1 MSQQGGIHWKDRAI
15 EASEGISDGFE
26 VLKAYGARIAEW
38 ILFFCL
44 IANIIEIF
52 PLPEPG
58 ATLFGNIV
66 LGIQSVTLDIAGFGL
81 ATMGDHARR
90 RGDAQAASKAS
101 TMAWTLISL
110 MIVTVGLV
118 TLSLIIPTTKPTID
132 TIEKVLILARVIVTV
147 LYGHIVHSLRNA
159 GVEYENRVFILQGE
173 VSSVRGQ
180 LQAKENEV
188 SSVQS
193 QLSTAQRTVSTL
205 QQQLDGTQ
213 QEVSSVQRKLETEQ
227 QRVST
232 LEEELQTGQG
242 DTATLRRELNAVK
255 LDAEGLRARLDAKV
269 REVEEMQADQAGIVA
284 LRREL
289 NAAKLHAEELRA
301 QLDTKI
307 GTGSVQ
313 LPLSSGQ
320 QRVSSRQGVQ
330 ASSEQQKVSTGQGKV
345 LQLDTNRPRK
355 TGQDEIE
362 CQIRGLLKERPEL
375 SGRAIAMELGCS
387 PTTAA
392 KWKSFIENENLA
404 VNG

>member
-58 ATLFGNIV
+58 ATVFGNIV

-81 ATMGDHARR
+81 ATMADHARR
-90 RGDAQAASKAS
+90 RGDEKAANKAS
-101 TMAWTLISL
+101 VMGWTLISL

-118 TLSLIIPTTKPTID
+118 TLSLILPTTKPTID

-159 GVEYENRVFILQGE
+159 GVEYENRVAVLQRE
-173 VSSVRGQ
+173 VSSIRGQ

-193 QLSTAQRTVSTL
+193 QLSIVQRTVSTL
-205 QQQLDGTQ
+205 QGQLDGAR
-213 QEVSSVQRKLETEQ
+213 QEVSSVQRKLEAEQ
-227 QRVST
+227 QQVST

-242 DTATLRRELNAVK
+242 GTVALRRELNAAK

-269 REVEEMQADQAGIVA
+269 REIEEMQADQAGIVA

-289 NAAKLHAEELRA
+289 NAAKLHAEGLQA
-301 QLDTKI
+301 QLDAKI
-307 GTGSVQ
+307 KAESVQ
-313 LPLSSGQ
+313 LPPSGEQ

-330 ASSEQQKVSTGQGKV
+330 PSSELQKVSTGQGKV

-362 CQIRGLLKERPEL
+362 SQIRALLEKRPGL

-404 VNG
+404 ANG